1 MRIEKDTLGAV
12 EVPENAYYGAQ
23 TQRAFNNF
31 KASGKTFPA
40 YFIEAY
46 LLIKKACARANAECG
61 KLEVGKKD
69 SIVEACERA
78 KGLTDQF
85 IVDVFQAGA
94 GTSFNMNVNEVV
106 ANLAAEILGK
116 EKGDHSLIHPHDHVN
131 MSQSTNDTFPTASHL
146 AVIWKAELLLKVV
159 HDLAEAFK
167 AKSSEFSKVVKS
179 GRTHLMD
186 ATPVTIGHEFGAYA
200 TSLERC
206 ADLIKEGK
214 EILLEVPLGSTAT
227 GSGDNTPEGFK
238 ELALVYLSELTGLSL
253 RKATDSFESL
263 QSRFGLSVFSGYL
276 NVLAR
281 ELNRIANDLRL
292 LNSGPTTGLAEI
304 MLPAV
309 QPGSSIMPGKVNP
322 VMAECLNMICFK
334 IIGNHTTVSEASQ
347 AGQLELNVMTPV
359 MTSTILESLEL
370 LINYLPDFQKL
381 CVEGLGVNK
390 KRCRELLLS
399 NPALATLLSP
409 EIGYD
414 RAAELAGESLE
425 KGIPVPE
432 LAVEKG
438 LITKEKA
445 VAIFKR
451 LDGKESYL

>member
-1 MRIEKDTLGAV
+1 MRIERDTLGAI

-23 TQRAFNNF
+23 TRRAFNNF
-31 KASGKTFPA
+31 KASGKTFPTD
-40 YFIEAY
+40 FIEAY
-46 LLIKKACARANAECG
+46 LLLKKACARANAECG
-61 KLEVGKKD
+61 KLEEGKKD
-69 SIVEACERA
+69 IIVESCERA
-78 KGLTDQF
+78 ERLTDQF

-116 EKGDHSLIHPHDHVN
+116 KKGDYSLIHPNDHVN
-131 MSQSTNDTFPTASHL
+131 MSQSTNDTFPTASHI
-146 AVIWKAELLLKVV
+146 AVIWKAELLLKIL
-159 HDLAEAFK
+159 HDLAETFK
-167 AKSSEFSKVVKS
+167 AKSGEFSEVVKS

-186 ATPVTIGHEFGAYA
+186 ATPVTAGDEFGAYA
-200 TSLERC
+200 SSLERC
-206 ADLIKEGK
+206 AGLLKEGRD
-214 EILLEVPLGSTAT
+214 ILLEVPLGSTAT
-227 GSGDNTPEGFK
+227 GSGDNAPEGFK
-238 ELALVYLSELTGLSL
+238 ELVLDYLSELTVLPL
-253 RKATDSFESL
+253 RKPADPFEAL

-322 VMAECLNMICFK
+322 VMAECLNMLCFK

-359 MTSTILESLEL
+359 MTSSILESLEL

-381 CVEGLGVNK
+381 CVEGIGVNK

-399 NPALATLLSP
+399 NPSLATLLST

-414 RAAELAGESLE
+414 RAAKLARESLE

-432 LAVEKG
+432 LAAEKG

-445 VAIFKR
+445 AEIFKNVY
-451 LDGKESYL
+451 GKES